1 MFINIGGM
9 MDTYN
14 CKFEIVYGNQTQIQT
29 MEAPRVMLEQR
40 FLNYV
45 QQAADAQAPIKVKI
59 SRKEPIWDQYTRSRI
74 EREYS
79 ITFRNKSYENTFGL
93 EEDGATP

>member
-40 FLNYV
+40 F
-45 QQAADAQAPIKVKI
+45 
-59 SRKEPIWDQYTRSRI
+59 
-74 EREYS
+74 
-79 ITFRNKSYENTFGL
+79 
-93 EEDGATP
+93 